1 MIRILILASI
11 GATVSANPFLSNYP
25 LGLESLFGRKR
36 EAIGA
41 NTENESGVCESEACK
56 LIADTIREGIDDSVD
71 PCDDFYQ
78 YACGKWDQKNP
89 VPENETTSGL
99 WNMVETKIR
108 KQVKGLI
115 EAPIEQN
122 DLFAVKLAKKWYQ
135 TCANEVREETDSIE
149 PIVATLWR
157 HGGWPLIMQK
167 GEWDDRIYNWQI
179 VDDHYARLTGMNAF
193 YDLFFAPLNYD
204 ANETL
209 ILDTPHL
216 LPGIY
221 QLLSEPYQSSDAS
234 DENNESG
241 EGSQENGSKE
251 TFPKPDEDE
260 DDDEDEGIEE
270 DNEPETEEEEE
281 LKARRVSRRRSHKRL
296 GHNKRS
302 SSKHSVGSK
311 HRGTHLRRRPKRS
324 VIHEIVFHKVRSA
337 KKHAKHGVHQKS
349 RKTGRKSR
357 RHKHIPLAVQ
367 KKSSSGKNDMKRSE
381 KINNANVKPAN
392 KKKHAVHKKRV
403 ANEEENEGL
412 RRKIRIHRHGHENK
426 SVHGSHQHKQRILGR
441 HRVHHVA
448 RKMEEKETD
457 EAPNDNENEDNSSD
471 NDVDTGS
478 NENDDNTNDEEND
491 DDDDNT
497 NDEENSNDDD
507 DEDEEGNNDDDDD
520 EEGEDDDEEEDDE
533 DEDEKTVEELTEIYK
548 KYILSVAEAFAKVRD
563 VEIPRDKLEK
573 DTDEL
578 IKFSIKLGEVS
589 VNSEFEL
596 ENLTLSEFQE
606 WYDGLGHSNKN
617 GKVNW
622 KRKILKVFAEAGLE
636 PEDELNVTIPYR
648 SYFENIR
655 NLFEETPMD
664 VIVNYI
670 HWDFISKFGYLSS
683 PQIQELAEEWDPMN
697 TEDRENMCMNVE
709 LSDVI
714 GYEYTKKH
722 FPAKLERMAR
732 DMIDDIQKEVEY
744 QIKQSTWLDDDTKH
758 FILDKLVHLEHLVG
772 SPDWYQNTTMVH
784 RYFQGLTI
792 GTSYFENIV
801 NYIRYMRWK
810 KFRSAFFPD
819 EYPSLSMD
827 PLMINAFFVPTE
839 NVIAISAAD
848 LQNPLFD
855 STRPWNSNFGII
867 GSIIAHEV
875 NHGFDDS
882 GHLYDRTG
890 RPTEWLSAM
899 ASAYNKR
906 AECFVR
912 QFNNYEIVKGD
923 SFRVKDY
930 GNQTAGEN
938 IADTMG
944 LEAVFG
950 AYHRRLRACKNPDPA
965 LPGLEKYN
973 NNQTFFLSYASLWCE
988 AQDPE
993 YLKNSAK
1000 HDVHSPGRLRV
1011 IGSLSNMDGFAK
1023 SFNCPAGSPMN
1034 PEKKCNIW
1042 Q

>member
-1 MIRILILASI
+1 MIRILILASL
-11 GATVSANPFLSNYP
+11 GAVVSATPFFSHYP
-25 LGLESLFGRKR
+25 LGLESLFARKR

-41 NTENESGVCESEACK
+41 NEEKQSTVCDSEACK
-56 LIADTIREGIDDSVD
+56 LIANLIKEGIDDSVD

-89 VPENETTSGL
+89 VPENETTWSL
-99 WNMVETKIR
+99 WDMVDNKIR
-108 KQVKGLI
+108 NQVKGLI
-115 EAPIEQN
+115 ESPVEPN

-135 TCANEVREETDSIE
+135 TCKNEERGGTEELE

-157 HGGWPLIMQK
+157 HGGWPLIMEQ

-179 VDDHYARLTGMNAF
+179 VDDHFARLTGMSSF
-193 YDLFFAPLNYD
+193 YDIFFAQLDYD

-216 LPGIY
+216 LVGIY
-221 QLLSEPYQSSDAS
+221 KLLPEPYEGADAS

-251 TFPKPDEDE
+251 KIPKTGEDEE

-270 DNEPETEEEEE
+270 DNEPEDEEKEESQ
-281 LKARRVSRRRSHKRL
+281 ARRVSRRRNHK
-296 GHNKRS
+296 
-302 SSKHSVGSK
+302 SSKHSVGRK
-311 HRGTHLRRRPKRS
+311 HHGIHLGRRPKRN
-324 VIHEIVFHKVRSA
+324 VIQEIVFHKVRSV
-337 KKHAKHGVHQKS
+337 KKRAKHGVHQKS
-349 RKTGRKSR
+349 RKTGRKSS
-357 RHKHIPLAVQ
+357 RHRHLPMAVQ
-367 KKSSSGKNDMKRSE
+367 KKSSMGKNDMKRSE
-381 KINNANVKPAN
+381 KINNGNLKSVN
-392 KKKHAVHKKRV
+392 KKKHVVHKQR
-403 ANEEENEGL
+403 ATNDEENEGV
-412 RRKIRIHRHGHENK
+412 RRKNRNHHHGHERR
-426 SVHGSHQHKQRILGR
+426 SIHGSHQHKQRRLG
-441 HRVHHVA
+441 HHAA
-448 RKMEEKETD
+448 RKMEDKETD
-457 EAPNDNENEDNSSD
+457 EAPNDNDNENEDNISG
-471 NDVDTGS
+471 NEVDTGN
-478 NENDDNTNDEEND
+478 NE
-491 DDDDNT
+491 DDDNT
-497 NDEENSNDDD
+497 NDEESGNDDD
-507 DEDEEGNNDDDDD
+507 NENEEGNDDGEGD
-520 EEGEDDDEEEDDE
+520 EDEEEDDE
-533 DEDEKTVEELTEIYK
+533 EEDEKTVEELTEIYR
-548 KYILSVAEAFAKVRD
+548 KYVVSVAEAFAKVRG
-563 VEIPRDKLEK
+563 VEISRNKLEK
-573 DTDEL
+573 DVDDL
-578 IKFSIKLGEVS
+578 IKFAIKVGEAS
-589 VNSEFEL
+589 TSDFGL
-596 ENLTLSEFQE
+596 ENMTLSEFQE
-606 WYDGLGHSNKN
+606 WYDSLGHTKKN
-617 GKVNW
+617 SKVNW
-622 KRKILKVFAEAGLE
+622 ERKMLKLFSEAGLE
-636 PEDELNVTIPYR
+636 PEGDLNVTIPR
-648 SYFENIR
+648 TAYFEKLHDI
-655 NLFEETPMD
+655 LEETPAN

-670 HWDFISKFGYLSS
+670 HWSYVNTIGYLSS
-683 PQIQELAEEWDPMN
+683 SVIQELAEDWDPMRAS
-697 TEDRENMCMNVE
+697 DKENMCMNVE

-744 QIKQSTWLDDDTKH
+744 QIKESTWLDDNTKH
-758 FILDKLVHLEHLVG
+758 FILDKLVHLVHLVG
-772 SPDWYQNTTMVH
+772 SPDWYQNATMVQ

-792 GTSYFENIV
+792 GTSYYENIV
-801 NYIRYMRWK
+801 NYIRYKRWK
-810 KFRSAFFPD
+810 QFRRAFFPE

-827 PLMINAFFVPTE
+827 PLMVNAFFMPTE

-848 LQNPLFD
+848 LQNPFFD
-855 STRPWNSNFGII
+855 ANRPWNANFGII

-890 RPTEWLSAM
+890 KPTEWLSAM
-899 ASAYNKR
+899 ASAYDKR

-912 QFNNYEIVKGD
+912 QFNNYDIVKGD
-923 SFRVKDY
+923 SFRVENY

-944 LEAVFG
+944 MEAVFR

-993 YLKNSAK
+993 NLKRSAK
-1000 HDVHSPGRLRV
+1000 YDVHSPGRLRV
-1011 IGSLSNMDGFAK
+1011 IGSVSNMDGFAK